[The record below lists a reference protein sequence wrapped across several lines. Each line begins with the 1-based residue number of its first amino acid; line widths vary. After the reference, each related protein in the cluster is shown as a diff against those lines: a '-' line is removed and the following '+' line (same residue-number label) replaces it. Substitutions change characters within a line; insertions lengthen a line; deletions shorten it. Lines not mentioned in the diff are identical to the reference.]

1 MKNQLLPVLAIGGV
15 AFALVAA
22 VPSASNGQAAADAP
36 VPPALLAELAAQ
48 QVAIEGNQT
57 KIEEKIT
64 KIAED
69 IRQARIFVA
78 RGGGGGG
85 RK

>member
-1 MKNQLLPVLAIGGV
+1 MKNQLLPVLAIGSV

-22 VPSASNGQAAADAP
+22 VPSSSNGQAAADAP
-36 VPPALLAELAAQ
+36 VPAALLAEVAAQ
-48 QVAIEGNQT
+48 QVAIDGNQT

-78 RGGGGGG
+78 RGGGG
-85 RK
+85 KK